1 MEETKKNEE
10 TDSKSERTAEK
21 ESFAETV
28 AENKSIADT
37 SAENVAAKAGGENA
51 ADSEDVIRCF
61 IKVDAARQRE
71 IQKNLYRVF
80 LGACIVGAA
89 GLLAYIV
96 LGTFIEEPWVDALL
110 AFAVPF
116 GVGLVF
122 TIAMKNNE
130 KNLAGQA
137 LENFYEFGETEF
149 TVETR
154 KEGVFFA
161 KSALKYSDLKKV
173 RLINGHYLLYASAA
187 SAFAVKA
194 EDLSGE
200 DRDKLIER
208 LCRAG
213 VKGAEKLK

>member
-10 TDSKSERTAEK
+10 TGNKSACAAENATENKCFEDIAEK
-21 ESFAETV
+21 DAAEKTG
-28 AENKSIADT
+28 IQ
-37 SAENVAAKAGGENA
+37 NA
-51 ADSEDVIRCF
+51 ADKEDVIRCF

-96 LGTFIEEPWVDALL
+96 LGTFIEEPWVNALL

-122 TIAMKNNE
+122 TIVMKNNE
-130 KNLAGQA
+130 KNLADQA

-154 KEGVFFA
+154 KAGVFFA

-173 RLINGHYLLYASAA
+173 RQMNGHYLLYANAA

-200 DRDKLIER
+200 DRNKLIKR